1 MPNDTFFNL
10 SNEKK
15 ERIINTALDE
25 FASNSF
31 HQSKVT
37 AIARNADIAMGSFY
51 QYFEDKKDLYKFI
64 LGQSVN
70 KKLKYI
76 NQDML
81 KNKEKYNFFE
91 LLRETYLSGIRFA
104 RENPRLV
111 AIGNQLLNNEQLK
124 KEIWKDQEDKSSD
137 FFLNLIKD
145 GQKKGELDP
154 HIDPALIS
162 KLLTGLN
169 KSLSDIIYKEGQIK
183 PDKLEDEMKVI
194 DQMIYFIKNGLD
206 NKN

>member
-1 MPNDTFFNL
+1 MPTNTFFNL
-10 SNEKK
+10 SKEKK
-15 ERIINTALDE
+15 ERIINAALDE

-31 HQSKVT
+31 HQSRVT
-37 AIARNADIAMGSFY
+37 AIAKNADIAMGSFY
-51 QYFEDKKDLYKFI
+51 QYFADKKDLYKFI
-64 LGQSVN
+64 LDQAVN

-81 KNKEKYNFFE
+81 KNREEYNFFE

-124 KEIWKDQEDKSSD
+124 KEIWNDQQDKSSD
-137 FFLNLIKD
+137 FFLNLVKE
-145 GQKKGELDP
+145 GQKKGEVDKK
-154 HIDPALIS
+154 IDPAFIS

-169 KSLSDIIYKEGQIK
+169 KSLSDIIYKEGKIK
-183 PDKLEDEMKVI
+183 PDKLEDEMEII
-194 DQMIYFIKNGLD
+194 DQMIYFIKNGLE

>member
-1 MPNDTFFNL
+1 MPTNTFFNL
-10 SNEKK
+10 SKEKK
-15 ERIINTALDE
+15 ERIINAALDE
-25 FASNSF
+25 FASTSF
-31 HQSKVT
+31 HQARVT
-37 AIARNADIAMGSFY
+37 AIAKNSDIAMGSFY

-64 LGQSVN
+64 LDQSVN
-70 KKLKYI
+70 KKLKFI

-124 KEIWKDQEDKSSD
+124 KEIWKDQEDKSSG
-137 FFLNLIKD
+137 FFLNLIKE

-154 HIDPALIS
+154 HIDPVFIS

-169 KSLSDIIYKEGQIK
+169 KFLSDIIYKGGQIK
-183 PDKLEDEMKVI
+183 PDKLEDDMKII
-194 DQMIYFIKNGLD
+194 DQMIYFIKNGLE

>member
-10 SNEKK
+10 PEEKK
-15 ERIINTALDE
+15 ERIINAALDE

-31 HQSKVT
+31 HQSRVT

-64 LGQSVN
+64 LDQSVN

-81 KNKEKYNFFE
+81 KNKENYNFFE

-124 KEIWKDQEDKSSD
+124 KEIWRDQEDKSSD
-137 FFLNLIKD
+137 FFLNLVKE
-145 GQKKGELDP
+145 GQKKGELEP
-154 HIDPALIS
+154 HIDPAFIS

-169 KSLSDIIYKEGQIK
+169 KSLSDIIYKEGKIK

-194 DQMIYFIKNGLD
+194 DQMIYFIKNGLE